1 MSNQKSFLTVRE
13 LCATALG
20 AALMTICAWI
30 SIPAQVPF
38 TLQTFAVFF
47 VTALL
52 GLKCG
57 TLSVIVY
64 LLLGAVGLPVFAG
77 FKGGLG
83 SLMGVTGGYL
93 LGFVFSAL
101 AVGLITRFFSRSLPV
116 LIVSMIV
123 GLVLCYAF
131 GSAWFQILYIRTK
144 GAITTG
150 AVLSACVIP
159 YLIPDAIK
167 IALAAILVRRL
178 QPHVS
183 LAKA

>member
-1 MSNQKSFLTVRE
+1 MGTKKSFSALKM
-13 LCATALG
+13 AYISLG
-20 AALMTICAWI
+20 AVLIALCSWI
-30 SIPAQVPF
+30 SVPATVPF
-38 TLQTFAVFF
+38 TLQTFAVLL
-47 VTALL
+47 VCDLL
-52 GLKCG
+52 GGRWGLV
-57 TLSVIVY
+57 SVLLY

-101 AVGLITRFFSRSLPV
+101 AVGLITKFFGRSFPV
-116 LIVSMIV
+116 LIVSMV
-123 GLVLCYAF
+123 LGLVLCYAF

-167 IALAAILVRRL
+167 IALAAVLGRRL
-178 QPHVS
+178 QPHIS

>member
-1 MSNQKSFLTVRE
+1 MSEHKSLFTTRE
-13 LCATALG
+13 LCYTALG
-20 AALMTICAWI
+20 AALMAICAWI

-47 VTALL
+47 ITGLL

-57 TLSVIVY
+57 TISVIVY

-83 SLMGVTGGYL
+83 SLTGVTGGYL

-101 AVGLITRFFSRSLPV
+101 AVGLITKFFGRSLPV
-116 LIVSMIV
+116 LVISMVV

-131 GSAWFQILYIRTK
+131 GSAWFQVLYIRTK

-159 YLIPDAIK
+159 YLVPDAIK
-167 IALAAILVRRL
+167 IALAALLVRQL
-178 QPHVS
+178 QGHISP
-183 LAKA
+183 AKA

>member
-1 MSNQKSFLTVRE
+1 MSEKKPFMTARE
-13 LCATALG
+13 LCYTALG
-20 AALMTICAWI
+20 AALMAICAWI

-101 AVGLITRFFSRSLPV
+101 AVGLITRFFGRSLPILV
-116 LIVSMIV
+116 VSMVV

-131 GSAWFQILYIRTK
+131 GSAWFQILYIRSK
-144 GAITTG
+144 GAITMG
-150 AVLSACVIP
+150 AVLSTCVIP

-167 IALAAILVRRL
+167 IALAAGLTRSL
-178 QPHVS
+178 QS
-183 LAKA
+183 RIALATV

>member
-1 MSNQKSFLTVRE
+1 MLFCVIGSFHD
-13 LCATALG
+13 
-20 AALMTICAWI
+20 
-30 SIPAQVPF
+30 Q
-38 TLQTFAVFF
+38 
-47 VTALL
+47 
-52 GLKCG
+52 
-57 TLSVIVY
+57 LSCSMPVHCVMHFILNGRVESSRRCRIFIVY

-101 AVGLITRFFSRSLPV
+101 AVGLITRFFSRSFPV

-167 IALAAILVRRL
+167 IALAAVLVRRL

>member
-93 LGFVFSAL
+93 LGFVFSAQL
-101 AVGLITRFFSRSLPV
+101 SDADSL
-116 LIVSMIV
+116 
-123 GLVLCYAF
+123 Y
-131 GSAWFQILYIRTK
+131 
-144 GAITTG
+144 GAGTG
-150 AVLSACVIP
+150 AVLCLWLRLVPGS
-159 YLIPDAIK
+159 LHPDQGRHYH
-167 IALAAILVRRL
+167 RRGAQRL
-178 QPHVS
+178 RDPLSDSRRH
-183 LAKA
+183 

>member
-93 LGFVFSAL
+93 LGFCVLGAGCGTNHKVLWSQLSDAD
-101 AVGLITRFFSRSLPV
+101 SL
-116 LIVSMIV
+116 
-123 GLVLCYAF
+123 Y
-131 GSAWFQILYIRTK
+131 
-144 GAITTG
+144 GAGTG
-150 AVLSACVIP
+150 AVLCLWLRLVPGS
-159 YLIPDAIK
+159 LHPDQGRHYH
-167 IALAAILVRRL
+167 RRGAQRL
-178 QPHVS
+178 RDPLSDSRRH
-183 LAKA
+183 